1 MSRAVLVKVG
11 TLVSVS
17 SGESELNLLGKE
29 STVFLEEILLEEGW
43 KKCGEN
49 ELQIKTENGVTCK
62 VNLETKKVVT
72 ELSKECDLIGRS
84 DKDYGKDAREIAIK
98 NANQSKN
105 EQQKQLDRNTEA
117 EALKEESKILSR
129 LKELCNKAD
138 RKAVKQKAESLGNI
152 TSIEE
157 KPGEVK
163 ITVEIG

>member
-72 ELSKECDLIGRS
+72 ELSKECD
-84 DKDYGKDAREIAIK
+84 
-98 NANQSKN
+98 
-105 EQQKQLDRNTEA
+105 
-117 EALKEESKILSR
+117 
-129 LKELCNKAD
+129 
-138 RKAVKQKAESLGNI
+138 
-152 TSIEE
+152 
-157 KPGEVK
+157 
-163 ITVEIG
+163 